1 MSVNGITGASDLYSA
16 YSAQPVAT
24 KEKTA
29 EETSQTAKAS
39 EPEVGAVYEK
49 SDATASSGIYAKPDI
64 VAQMKA
70 DAERRT
76 AQLQSL
82 VEKLIAQQAAA
93 DGKVNDIWNML
104 RTGQVEVDP
113 ETRAQAEADISE
125 DGYWGVKQTS
135 DRIVE
140 FAQALAGDDPAKL
153 EEMKDA
159 FLKGFKMA
167 EETWGGELP
176 EISQKTYDAVLEKFD
191 KLINGDV
198 TDTQA

>member
-1 MSVNGITGASDLYSA
+1 M
-16 YSAQPVAT
+16 AT